1 MALDWTRLKTSA
13 PWRRARI
20 AVRVTARGAS
30 RRLGGRQA
38 LAAVPALVGALGL
51 AMAASSAPRPEIE
64 LTAEAVARVTR
75 GDLGPAGAAALLAS
89 MDPAQRAIALRH
101 DPRLRELVMS
111 GRLPQWQS
119 LLIADPTDLAVG
131 VEAQKLNA
139 AAAVAPAALRPALPF
154 WIQTATTEDR
164 ARAVRCLTQAV
175 YYEAALESDDG
186 QAAVAQVVL
195 NRVRDPNYPSSVCGV
210 VFEGAERNT
219 GCQFSFTCDGAL
231 SQAPVSWAWE
241 RARKVAE
248 RALDGHVA
256 LSVGTATHYHADYVR
271 PWWAPTLARIT
282 QIGTHIFYRWKG
294 AYGETAAFRQRY
306 AGREPVI
313 DEARFSRPRL
323 MVAGDPQA
331 EPATAEAAP
340 ALPAGF
346 KTVEIDGRSR
356 VVGVVNLGGR
366 RAATAED
373 IAAINARLKAYE
385 EAAPTPPV
393 PAIRPAPAGVVQMDV
408 EEVGRPV
415 RAPVPGA

>member
-1 MALDWTRLKTSA
+1 MGALSAEIMALQLNRVKATRAWRHARVSLRGMSRRWA
-13 PWRRARI
+13 DRRA
-20 AVRVTARGAS
+20 V
-30 RRLGGRQA
+30 
-38 LAAVPALVGALGL
+38 AAVPALVGVLGL

-64 LTAEAVARVTR
+64 LTAEAVARVTK
-75 GDLGPAGAAALLAS
+75 GDMGPAGAAALLAS

-111 GRLPQWQS
+111 GQLPQWQS
-119 LLIADPTDLAVG
+119 LLMADPSDLAIG

-139 AAAVAPAALRPALPF
+139 AAAVTPGSLRPALPF
-154 WIQTATTEDR
+154 LIQAATIEDR
-164 ARAVRCLTQAV
+164 GRAQRCLTQAI

-210 VFEGAERNT
+210 VFQGAERTT
-219 GCQFSFTCDGAL
+219 GCQFSFTCDGAM
-231 SQAPVSWAWE
+231 SQAPVGWAWE

-248 RALDGHVA
+248 RALGGHVA
-256 LSVGTATHYHADYVR
+256 LNVGTATHYHADYVR

-323 MVAGDPQA
+323 TIASAQSETPGD
-331 EPATAEAAP
+331 AP
-340 ALPAGF
+340 AAAELPPGF

-385 EAAPTPPV
+385 DTTPPPPT
-393 PAIRPAPAGVVQMDV
+393 PAIRPSPAGVVQMEV
-408 EEVGRPV
+408 EEVGRPK
-415 RAPVPGA
+415 PGA